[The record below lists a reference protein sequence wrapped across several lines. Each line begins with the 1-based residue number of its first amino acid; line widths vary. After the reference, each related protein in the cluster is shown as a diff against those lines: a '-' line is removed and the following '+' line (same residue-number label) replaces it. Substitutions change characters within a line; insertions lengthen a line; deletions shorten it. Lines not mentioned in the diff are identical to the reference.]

1 MPRRIDHPNAAA
13 RALSLVAAL
22 WAAAAV
28 LTPAE
33 AGAAACCASSA
44 VSGIGRLNT
53 WERASLGTNTSWAHS
68 TGRWDQDGRFA
79 AFPQGYREAEW
90 RSELWGQLRVAEN
103 WQLFA
108 RAPWVVGIREAEG
121 LGRHTG
127 AGLGDV
133 QLGGRWDVLPLGEI
147 RGWPAVALTALVALP
162 TSRPAELATD
172 ELGAD
177 ATGRGGA
184 TVGAGVQIE
193 KARMPWF
200 ARLDLGVSVPLPY
213 ERPDSGLEVRYG
225 PLLQGGLLFGRELL
239 PDKLVLALQLTAEA
253 ERSMTQDGQVTPGTD
268 ASNAVATL
276 ALSWRMTSD
285 WTWMANASSDRLGEW
300 LGAHNRPERWMA
312 SVGLRR
318 GFSE

>member
-1 MPRRIDHPNAAA
+1 MPRVPERIAKISAFAGLLLTCALPA
-13 RALSLVAAL
+13 RS
-22 WAAAAV
+22 W
-28 LTPAE
+28 
-33 AGAAACCASSA
+33 AAACCASSA

-53 WERASLGTNTSWAHS
+53 WERASLGSTTSWALS
-68 TGRWDQDGRFA
+68 TGRWDQRGQFA

-103 WQLFA
+103 GQVFA
-108 RAPWVVGIREAEG
+108 RMPWVVGIREAEG

-133 QLGGRWDVLPLGEI
+133 QVGGRWDVLPLGEI
-147 RGWPAVALTALVALP
+147 RGWPAVALTLAASLP

-184 TVGAGVQIE
+184 ALSAGLQVE
-193 KARMPWF
+193 KAKMPWF
-200 ARLDLGVSVPLPY
+200 VRVDAGVSVPLPY
-213 ERPDSGLEVRYG
+213 ERPDSGLQVRYG
-225 PLLQGGLLFGRELL
+225 PLLQGGVLAGRELL
-239 PDKLVLALQLTAEA
+239 PDKLVLALQVTAES
-253 ERSMTQDGQVTPGTD
+253 ESSMVQDGQVAPHTD
-268 ASNAVATL
+268 ASDAVAAL
-276 ALSWRMTSD
+276 ALSWRVTPA

-312 SVGLRR
+312 TLGLRR